1 MEKDLLSV
9 DEGRGKEVARRL
21 VGKSGSGTKQRVK
34 ERLGL
39 SSPSH
44 EMAHPRNWRSAL
56 VTKMICGQIS
66 YFSVECLDEKPDTS
80 ARTSRPAGRIT
91 STR

>member
-1 MEKDLLSV
+1 MV
-9 DEGRGKEVARRL
+9 N
-21 VGKSGSGTKQRVK
+21 

-39 SSPSH
+39 SSLSH

-66 YFSVECLDEKPDTS
+66 YFSVECLDE
-80 ARTSRPAGRIT
+80 
-91 STR
+91 